1 MVHLTTNQDATL
13 HYLEVKSMK
22 LSGKLLLT
30 EEMVLK
36 FVLDHPLKVKG
47 MEGGVVHLIYEVLPA
62 ILYHFKREEIIMV
75 LSGDVV
81 ETTVEIH
88 DNIGIP
94 YDATLIAYV

>member
-1 MVHLTTNQDATL
+1 MVYFTINQDAAL
-13 HYLEVKSMK
+13 HSLEVKFMK

-30 EEMVLK
+30 DEMVLK

-47 MEGGVVHLIYEVLPA
+47 MEEGVVHLIYEVLPA
-62 ILYHFKREEIIMV
+62 ILYQFRRDDIIQV

-81 ETTVEIH
+81 ETSIEIH

-94 YDATLIAYV
+94 FDATLIAYV